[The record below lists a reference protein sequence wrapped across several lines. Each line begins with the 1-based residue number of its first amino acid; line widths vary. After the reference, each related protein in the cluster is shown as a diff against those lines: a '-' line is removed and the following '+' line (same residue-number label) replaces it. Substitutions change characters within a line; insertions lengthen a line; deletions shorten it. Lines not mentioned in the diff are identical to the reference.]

1 MSKEKKSLAK
11 IKEEVEKKL
20 VAEKL
25 SAREILSIV
34 RELENDAMIALLY
47 GQIALQQTINEIQ
60 DGTKKGTSE
69 KA

>member
-11 IKEEVEKKL
+11 IKEEVEKRL

-25 SAREILSIV
+25 TAREILIV
-34 RELENDAMIALLY
+34 LRELENDAMIALLY
-47 GQIALQQTINEIQ
+47 GQIAVQQVVNEIK